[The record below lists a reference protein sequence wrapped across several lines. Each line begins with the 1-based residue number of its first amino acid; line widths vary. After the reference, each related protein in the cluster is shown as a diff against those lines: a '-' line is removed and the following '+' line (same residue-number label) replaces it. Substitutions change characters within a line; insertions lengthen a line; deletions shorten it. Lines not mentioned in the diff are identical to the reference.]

1 MELLLPVLLV
11 VACCGVPLVIAVLA
25 ARNKQ

>member
-11 VACCGVPLVIAVLA
+11 GACCGLPLLLGVLWS
-25 ARNKQ
+25 RRKP